1 MHINTL
7 IVIAI
12 HFAADSVIDDILIQI
27 DFDAVS
33 VSSLIINTSVDAVVM
48 YKAFAEE
55 QWAVVIF
62 KAFAEEQL
70 AVFFTA

>member
-1 MHINTL
+1 MHVNTL
-7 IVIAI
+7 IVADIFI
-12 HFAADSVIDDILIQI
+12 DTHFAADSVNDEILIRK
-27 DFDAVS
+27 
-33 VSSLIINTSVDAVVM
+33 LIINYSVDAVFM

-70 AVFFTA
+70 AVFLAA

>member
-1 MHINTL
+1 MNFISAD
-7 IVIAI
+7 IFIAI
-12 HFAADSVIDDILIQI
+12 HFAADSVNDDI
-27 DFDAVS
+27 
-33 VSSLIINTSVDAVVM
+33 LIINTSVDAVVM